1 MMTDFTQSYVC
12 ACVLLFQVGICRCVL
27 HILALLPSD
36 VLKHGIG
43 WNIPHLQTMFPY
55 IFPVK
60 TLSCLKI
67 SHGSPMFDSWRI
79 DF

>member
-12 ACVLLFQVGICRCVL
+12 ACVLLFQVGICGCVL

-36 VLKHGIG
+36 VLKH
-43 WNIPHLQTMFPY
+43 PPLQTMFPY
-55 IFPVK
+55 ILPIK